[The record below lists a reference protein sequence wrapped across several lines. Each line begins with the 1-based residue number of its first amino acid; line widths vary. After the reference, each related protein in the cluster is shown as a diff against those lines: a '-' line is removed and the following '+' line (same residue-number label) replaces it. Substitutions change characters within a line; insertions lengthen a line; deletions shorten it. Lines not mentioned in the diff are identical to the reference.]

1 MLPLFKVHT
10 MKPNMQAVQAMTP
23 INTPINTMTGWHPI
37 LRPIGRVLVI
47 AQLALVLQPLSVL
60 AQEKGQAPFNPAAQS
75 QLQRLGQWSQ
85 AMEKAKA
92 QGDKDKAS
100 LPDQVSDH
108 LKQAHEII
116 KGLSNTSSSTTR
128 RIAVSTSQ
136 RDDQI
141 AQLKTHLN
149 YIDQGTA
156 SVRAEFAATKAE
168 LKAKN
173 LPAEILARHDEAAN
187 QFEQRSAAFA
197 TIASKISNKTGA
209 QDSDLNDLAA
219 FFDRYPTSR
228 KPATLVPGKLP
239 WSTPKPSTRAPATTK
254 TAWYQNFYADQKIQM
269 AQAGGTSIGPLQFNI
284 PPIPTQ
290 APTVADLAQ
299 TDEVQLTAAIR
310 AKAVELANNPVTIY
324 NWVRNNIE
332 YAPTAGAIQSAQD
345 TLDKKRGNA
354 TDTASLLIALLRAAN
369 IPARYQYGTVDIAA
383 DKVQNWVGGAT
394 KPEAALQ
401 ILNQGGIAATGMA
414 SGGRITTIRMEHVWV
429 NAYTNWTP
437 SRGNRNA
444 TASQHPNP
452 NGNLNAWVPLDA
464 SFKQYSYSAGM
475 DLKTAVPLDANGLL
489 TAAQQGATVNAAQGW
504 VQNLNQAAIQ
514 SQLTAYQTR
523 LQAYSDASPTGPNGK
538 VGDVIGR
545 KIIPQQ
551 AQPLLAGTLQNI
563 VVMQGQEVTAVPANL
578 QHKFSYKLF
587 ASQTDQANGSPI
599 LEFTEKT
606 SKLVGKR
613 LTLTYVPATQ
623 ADADTIASYLPRPH
637 TDGSPTQPSELPT
650 SLPGYLI
657 KLKPQINLDGQVVA
671 SSSIG
676 VQMGTDLY
684 STGGFTQLYD
694 ASQWDLTNEESNV
707 AGNATAIGIS
717 AGGISGMQIAALKDR
732 LTSAQTKL
740 QAKDV
745 TGLTG
750 EQLSGDV
757 LTATIWSWFAAA
769 ETHSRLSRNQAGMIE
784 NPGLSYGL
792 FHAVANPYYSWGTI
806 RKVTFPGVNID
817 IGHVRNLTWAKDN
830 SAQSWVTYN
839 RAHGQYMSALE
850 HAILEKLFNNSTQC
864 NPVGAATP
872 TAGLPV
878 CPQGM
883 SAVKAIATGA
893 QSGQK
898 VFTIAAQVYQ
908 DNPSIVTASLA
919 AHSQSTK
926 ERVQQALDAGYEV
939 TIHEAPITQDGW
951 TGAGFTLIDPATG
964 AGGYIIDGGSNGGWI
979 GLAVAAIVLGIGIY
993 LMLLPVFIGLTAFL
1007 PLILTLL
1014 LGVLLLELNI
1024 ALAEEGTVSR
1034 NFFSNLAYSIISFAV
1049 MGLLFPAT
1057 AVAIPAV
1064 AIATVITMLVFS
1076 FLNAVHA
1083 KNFFFQERYKSA
1095 YA

>member
-1 MLPLFKVHT
+1 
-10 MKPNMQAVQAMTP
+10 MKSNSQSLTSVG
-23 INTPINTMTGWHPI
+23 TPINTMVGWHPI
-37 LRPIGRVLVI
+37 LRPIARVLVI

-60 AQEKGQAPFNPAAQS
+60 AQEKGVTPFNPAAQS

-116 KGLSNTSSSTTR
+116 KGLSKTGNSTTR

-173 LPAEILARHDEAAN
+173 LPAEILARHDDAAN

-209 QDSDLNDLAA
+209 QDSDLNELAA

-239 WSTPKPSTRAPATTK
+239 WSTPKPSTHAPATTK

-269 AQAGGTSIGPLQFNI
+269 AQAGNTNIGPLQFNI
-284 PPIPTQ
+284 PPVPTQ

-324 NWVRNNIE
+324 NWVHNNIE

-401 ILNQGGIAATGMA
+401 ILNQGGIAATGIA
-414 SGGRITTIRMEHVWV
+414 SGGRVTTIRMEHVWV
-429 NAYTNWTP
+429 NAYTNWVP

-452 NGNLNAWVPLDA
+452 NANLNAWVPLDA
-464 SFKQYSYSAGM
+464 SFKQYSYAVQM
-475 DLKTAVPLDANGLL
+475 DFATSVPIDTQAFLL
-489 TAAQQGATVNAAQGW
+489 AAQQGATVDAVQGW
-504 VQNLNQAAIQ
+504 VQNLNQDAIQ
-514 SQLTAYQTR
+514 RQIATYQSN
-523 LQAYSDASPTGPNGK
+523 LQRYINSTTTGASTT
-538 VGDVIGR
+538 VGDVIGK
-545 KIIPQQ
+545 KIIPLQVP
-551 AQPLLAGTLQNI
+551 PLLAGTLQNA
-563 VVMQGQEVTAVPANL
+563 VVMQGQEVSAVPTGL
-578 QHKFSYKLF
+578 QHKFTYKLY
-587 ASQTDQANGSPI
+587 ANQTDQANGSPM
-599 LEFTEKT
+599 LDFTEKT
-606 SKLVGKR
+606 SRLVGKR
-613 LTLTYVPATQ
+613 LTLSYVPATQ
-623 ADADTIASYLPRPH
+623 ADEDTIASYMPKPH
-637 TDGSPTQPSELPT
+637 TDGSPVQPSELPA

-657 KLKPQINLDGQVVA
+657 RLKPQINLDGQVVA
-671 SSSIG
+671 SSSTS
-676 VQMGTDLY
+676 VQMGADLY

-694 ASQWDLTNEESNV
+694 AGQWDLTSEESNV
-707 AGNATAIGIS
+707 AGNGTAIGLS
-717 AGGISGMQIAALKDR
+717 AGGVSTAQLAALADR
-732 LTSAQTKL
+732 LNFAQTKI
-740 QAKDV
+740 QANNL
-745 TGLTG
+745 TGLFG
-750 EQLSGDV
+750 EQVSGDV
-757 LTATIWSWFAAA
+757 LTNIIWSWFASS
-769 ETHSRLSRNQAGMIE
+769 ESHNRVSQNQAGVIE

-792 FHAVANPYYSWGTI
+792 FHSLAQPVLSWGVV
-806 RKVTFPGVNID
+806 RKVTFPGLNID

-830 SAQSWVTYN
+830 NLQRWIAYN
-839 RAHGQYMSALE
+839 RVRGQFMSALE
-850 HAILEKLFNNSTQC
+850 GAIPENFFNDATKC
-864 NPVGAATP
+864 NPVGTTTPVSGLSTCSQGISSLRVLSLAAQ
-872 TAGLPV
+872 A
-878 CPQGM
+878 
-883 SAVKAIATGA
+883 
-893 QSGQK
+893 GQK
-898 VFTIAAQVYQ
+898 IFTITAQVYQ
-908 DNPSIVTASLA
+908 ANPNIVNSSL
-919 AHSQSTK
+919 SGQNQSTQD
-926 ERVQQALDAGYEV
+926 RVQQALDAGYEV
-939 TIHEAPITQDGW
+939 TIHERPIAKDGW
-951 TGAGFTLIDPATG
+951 TGAAFLVIDPATG
-964 AGGYIIDGGSNGGWI
+964 AGGYIIDGGSNGAFFAGVAI
-979 GLAVAAIVLGIGIY
+979 GFALAALVAGFLTTGLLAAPLLGILGALLVHFLVLSLLYYQTPEQRSCLVGGVLWGLGIG
-993 LMLLPVFIGLTAFL
+993 
-1007 PLILTLL
+1007 
-1014 LGVLLLELNI
+1014 
-1024 ALAEEGTVSR
+1024 
-1034 NFFSNLAYSIISFAV
+1034 
-1049 MGLLFPAT
+1049 
-1057 AVAIPAV
+1057 AVALGGLDL
-1064 AIATVITMLVFS
+1064 AIARGYVTEEAGGTSAAVSVFS
-1076 FLNAVHA
+1076 FFAGVLGLSGGVYSFKTLEDCSPHGP
-1083 KNFFFQERYKSA
+1083 E
-1095 YA
+1095 